1 MRNPFRS
8 HCHRRCV
15 RRELL
20 RTSRAFRL
28 LWFAQIASL
37 FGDWFN
43 VIASST
49 LLAQL
54 TGAGAALGALFAV
67 RMLGSFFAS
76 PLAGVLADRYNRK
89 RILIVTD
96 LLRAVVVL
104 GLLLVRE
111 PHHVWLLFLL
121 TGVQVGISGVF
132 FPVRV
137 AILPEVASRRLL
149 GPANAL
155 SSATWST
162 MLAVGAAAGGVFA
175 GVFGIAAA
183 FILDAATYVVS
194 ALLLIRMPYTAN
206 QKRSTADAPVRLGA
220 TVRAGIAEYTE
231 SLGYL
236 WRHRRVLVVTLQ
248 KSFLSFFFSGFQVA
262 SVAIAGT
269 VFPLGHAGGTTVGL
283 LFAAGGVGSG
293 LGPLVVQPFL
303 RGRHRSLRVAM
314 LAGYLLM
321 SAALALA
328 APLASLTL
336 VLIGI
341 RGAQYRRRHGVGVQH
356 PAPPGDGAR
365 RAAGTGHRHRA
376 RRHDPA
382 RRRRVRVRR
391 SGPGTGL
398 ALGGGMDACRA
409 DPGARPA
416 LGRLRRARRPRAAL
430 NRLPGG
436 ATRPGR
442 RHPHPR
448 LDRRGMCGPA
458 RRQSRQRPG
467 GIGPPLLEPGVER
480 RLPGFDQR
488 NRLLGVAPHPVGQ
501 RTAHQAHLH
510 AHVQLVEVLVSTT
523 SDQGRTQTSRT
534 WSQESNPTA
543 ERANG
548 ASRLT

>member
-1 MRNPFRS
+1 MRNRAGYG
-8 HCHRRCV
+8 
-15 RRELL
+15 ELL

-111 PHHVWLLFLL
+111 PHHVWLLFVL

-137 AILPEVASRRLL
+137 AILPEIASRRLL

-194 ALLLIRMPYTAN
+194 ALLLVRMPY
-206 QKRSTADAPVRLGA
+206 STDRKQAVADAPVRLGA

-231 SLGYL
+231 SLRYL
-236 WRHRRVLVVTLQ
+236 WRYRRVLVVTLQ

-283 LFAAGGVGSG
+283 LFAAGGLGSG

-303 RGRHRSLRVAM
+303 RGRHRALRTAM
-314 LAGYLLM
+314 LVGHLLTG
-321 SAALALA
+321 AALALA
-328 APLASLTL
+328 APLAGLPL
-336 VLIGI
+336 VLIASAVRSVGAGMVWVFSTQLLLETVPDEL
-341 RGAQYRRRHGVGVQH
+341 RGRVIATEHAAMTLLG
-356 PAPPGDGAR
+356 
-365 RAAGTGHRHRA
+365 AAGSACVGA
-376 RRHDPA
+376 
-382 RRRRVRVRR
+382 
-391 SGPGTGL
+391 GL
-398 ALGGGMDACRA
+398 EIGSLSAVVWLLAA
-409 DPGARPA
+409 VTLVPA
-416 LGRLRRARRPRAAL
+416 LHWAAYGVRGTREPR
-430 NRLPGG
+430 
-436 ATRPGR
+436 
-442 RHPHPR
+442 
-448 LDRRGMCGPA
+448 
-458 RRQSRQRPG
+458 
-467 GIGPPLLEPGVER
+467 
-480 RLPGFDQR
+480 
-488 NRLLGVAPHPVGQ
+488 
-501 RTAHQAHLH
+501 
-510 AHVQLVEVLVSTT
+510 
-523 SDQGRTQTSRT
+523 
-534 WSQESNPTA
+534 
-543 ERANG
+543 
-548 ASRLT
+548 

>member
-1 MRNPFRS
+1 MRNRGGYG
-8 HCHRRCV
+8 
-15 RRELL
+15 ELL
-20 RTSRAFRL
+20 RTSRPFRL

-43 VIASST
+43 IIAAST

-111 PHHVWLLFLL
+111 PQHVWLLFVL

-137 AILPEVASRRLL
+137 AMLPEVASRRLL

-162 MLAVGAAAGGVFA
+162 MLALGAAAGGVFA

-183 FILDAATYVVS
+183 FVLDAVTYLIS
-194 ALLLIRMPYTAN
+194 ALLLVRMPYPSNRRHSAG
-206 QKRSTADAPVRLGA
+206 AAAPVGLGA

-236 WRHRRVLVVTLQ
+236 WRHRQVLIVTLQ
-248 KSFLSFFFSGFQVA
+248 KSFLSFFFTGFQVA
-262 SVAIAGT
+262 SVAIAGI

-293 LGPLVVQPFL
+293 IGPLVVQPFL
-303 RGRHRSLRVAM
+303 RGRHRALRAAM
-314 LAGYLLM
+314 LVGYLLM

-328 APLASLTL
+328 APLASLTW
-336 VLIGI
+336 VLIGSAVRSI
-341 RGAQYRRRHGVGVQH
+341 GAGMVWVFSTQLLLETVPDELRGRIIATEHAAMTLLGAVGSACV
-356 PAPPGDGAR
+356 GAGLELGSLSAVVWML
-365 RAAGTGHRHRA
+365 AALTL
-376 RRHDPA
+376 
-382 RRRRVRVRR
+382 V
-391 SGPGTGL
+391 
-398 ALGGGMDACRA
+398 
-409 DPGARPA
+409 PA
-416 LGRLRRARRPRAAL
+416 LHWAAY
-430 NRLPGG
+430 GV
-436 ATRPGR
+436 
-442 RHPHPR
+442 
-448 LDRRGMCGPA
+448 RG
-458 RRQSRQRPG
+458 SR
-467 GIGPPLLEPGVER
+467 EP
-480 RLPGFDQR
+480 
-488 NRLLGVAPHPVGQ
+488 
-501 RTAHQAHLH
+501 
-510 AHVQLVEVLVSTT
+510 S
-523 SDQGRTQTSRT
+523 
-534 WSQESNPTA
+534 
-543 ERANG
+543 
-548 ASRLT
+548 